1 MIIGVPKEIKPD
13 EYRVGM
19 VPSGARALVQ
29 GGHTVLVEKSA
40 GEGSGITDGQFT
52 HEGAELVESAEEVW
66 TRAEMII
73 KVKEPVESE
82 FDCLREGMILYTF
95 LHLAAD
101 KRLTEVLL
109 EKGIIGVAYETVQ
122 EEDSSLPLLIPMSEI
137 AGRMAIQEGAKYLE
151 KEKGGRGILLG
162 GVPGVSPGRVAILG
176 GGIVGTNAAKMA
188 MGLGARVTVLDGSL
202 ARLRYL
208 DDIFGG
214 RLETLH
220 SNSHTIR
227 ESVMAADLLIG
238 AVLLAGARAPRLVT
252 RPMIS
257 EMKKGAVIV
266 DVSVDQGGCIE
277 TSRPTSHHD
286 PIFVVDGVTHY
297 CVTNMPGAVPHTSTH
312 ALTNAT
318 FPYALE
324 IASKGIKIAIKDNYA
339 LSKGINIYKG
349 KLTCEQAANSLD
361 MPYTALKP

>member
-13 EYRVGM
+13 EYRIGL
-19 VPSGARALVQ
+19 VPAGAREFVLR
-29 GGHTVLVEKSA
+29 GHTVLIEKSA
-40 GEGSGITDGQFT
+40 GVGSGITDEQFM
-52 HEGAELVESAEEVW
+52 HEGAELVDSAQELW
-66 TRAEMII
+66 GRAEMVI
-73 KVKEPVESE
+73 KVKEPIEPE
-82 FDCLREGMILYTF
+82 FGHLREGLILYTF
-95 LHLAAD
+95 LHLAAE
-101 KRLTEVLL
+101 KRLTHTLL
-109 EKGIIGVAYETVQ
+109 EKGIVGIAYETVQ
-122 EEDSSLPLLIPMSEI
+122 EEDGSLPLLIPMSEI
-137 AGRMAIQEGAKYLE
+137 AGRMAVQEGAKYLE

-162 GVPGVSPGRVAILG
+162 GVPGVSPGKVTILG

-188 MGLGARVTVLDGSL
+188 IGLGARVIVLDASL

-214 RLETLH
+214 RVETLH

-227 ESVMAADLLIG
+227 ESVMSADLLIG
-238 AVLLAGARAPRLVT
+238 AVLRAGARAPHLVT
-252 RPMIS
+252 RSMVG
-257 EMKKGAVIV
+257 EMKNGAVIV

-324 IASKGIKIAIKDNYA
+324 IASKGIKIAVRDNCA
-339 LSKGINIYKG
+339 LKKGININKG
-349 KLTCEQAANSLD
+349 KLTCERVADSLD
-361 MPYTALKP
+361 MPYTTVEL